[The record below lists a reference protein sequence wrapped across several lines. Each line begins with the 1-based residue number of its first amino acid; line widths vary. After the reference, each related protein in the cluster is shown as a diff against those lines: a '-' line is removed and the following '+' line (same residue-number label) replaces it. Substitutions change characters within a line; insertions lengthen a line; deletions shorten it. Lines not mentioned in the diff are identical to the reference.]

1 MRMMIKD
8 ARGVEAPF
16 RDFRRIGWG
25 EGVENLWYAYDE
37 EIRSMPSIADR
48 ELWIRAPEQAL
59 RVATVVAVFDGSPAV
74 SLRHWQWSVALV
86 DQSMQQ
92 LQRALRKGMSE
103 DLAQI
108 DLVDLLRE
116 EFIHRGS
123 LTEGQINK
131 HCERKTND
139 FRKIAIAIEHLI
151 KVGDIVELNQI
162 GKVGRPTRKWQWQGL
177 AKEKS

>member
-1 MRMMIKD
+1 MAKKLKPIH
-8 ARGVEAPF
+8 P
-16 RDFRRIGWG
+16 G
-25 EGVENLWYAYDE
+25 E
-37 EIRSMPSIADR
+37 I
-48 ELWIRAPEQAL
+48 
-59 RVATVVAVFDGSPAV
+59 
-74 SLRHWQWSVALV
+74 
-86 DQSMQQ
+86 
-92 LQRALRKGMSE
+92 
-103 DLAQI
+103 
-108 DLVDLLRE
+108 LRE

-151 KVGDIVELNQI
+151 RVGDIVELNQI